1 MRLRHSNGISIV
13 TPHALHALT
22 CVCVAVSSFA
32 TSACESTAAPL
43 APSAPVGR
51 AFSAADTLF
60 RRDQRWLGG
69 DAALTIPLSAG
80 RTLWLFG
87 DSFVSVV
94 EPPARNTARLPR
106 NTIAIQVGDDP
117 LTATMSFAWGQSQ
130 GVTPTSFFPDAGG
143 RWYWP
148 GHGIRLSEGPLVVFL
163 TTVRSTPGVG
173 LGFAVAGYA
182 LALIDNPD
190 AAPSAWR
197 VRIIDGPSLPFDA
210 IPATAVVR
218 DGDQIV
224 ALAVPT
230 LGAKR
235 GLLVRYP
242 SAALAR
248 GDLSTAQWWAGATR
262 GWIAAAA
269 VGTGGPSSV
278 MDDAGAE
285 CSLHWDA
292 QRNVFVHVAS
302 YGFGASTIGMRTA
315 TALTGPWSAPVTV
328 YRPPESDA
336 AQPFVYAA
344 KAHPTLTGPSGD
356 LLVTY
361 IANSLQFND
370 LLTASG
376 QRALYWPRMV
386 AVHFGK

>member
-1 MRLRHSNGISIV
+1 MCV
-13 TPHALHALT
+13 T
-22 CVCVAVSSFA
+22 VSTFA
-32 TSACESTAAPL
+32 SSACESTAAPL
-43 APSAPVGR
+43 VPPAPVGR
-51 AFSAADTLF
+51 DFSAADSLF
-60 RRDQRWLGG
+60 RRDRRWLGG

-94 EPPARNTARLPR
+94 EPPARSTARLPR
-106 NTIAIQVGDDP
+106 NTIAIQTGDDP
-117 LTATMSFAWGQSQ
+117 LSATMSFAWNQLPNA
-130 GVTPTSFFPDAGG
+130 TPTSFFPDAGSS
-143 RWYWP
+143 WYWP

-163 TTVRSTPGVG
+163 TAVRSTPGVG
-173 LGFAVAGYA
+173 LGFTVSGYA

-190 AAPSAWR
+190 AAPSAWH
-197 VRIIDGPSLPFDA
+197 VRIVDGPSLPFDA

-230 LGAKR
+230 QGSKR

-242 SAALAR
+242 ATALAR
-248 GDLSTAQWWAGATR
+248 GDLSTAQWWAGTTR
-262 GWIAAAA
+262 GWVAASS
-269 VGTGGPSSV
+269 VGTAGPSAV

-315 TALTGPWSAPVTV
+315 ATLTGPWSAPTTV

-361 IANSLQFND
+361 VANSFQFAE
-370 LLTASG
+370 LLSVTG
-376 QRALYWPRMV
+376 QRTLYWPRMV
-386 AVHFGK
+386 AVRFGK